1 MKPPSKIP
9 EELMDAF
16 TMGGKIPVVGMYV
29 DGTEGEKH
37 ETVLDMMDKMFKSG
51 QVKSN
56 YPMHDE
62 VLRELLPV
70 ELKKKGKWL
79 VVGSARPFYETL
91 LLMGGAEKVDVWE
104 IKGRDSGYPGLR
116 YLGLE
121 DLKGNVYDN
130 ILAISSVEHFGL
142 GRYGDT
148 LDPDGD
154 LKAMRAIREM
164 MSENGVVFLTVPCG
178 KDRVIFNL
186 HRIYGEIRLRKLLE
200 GFHFRQYVRT
210 SWRDGEETFFV
221 LTK

>member
-1 MKPPSKIP
+1 
-9 EELMDAF
+9 MD
-16 TMGGKIPVVGMYV
+16 
-29 DGTEGEKH
+29 
-37 ETVLDMMDKMFKSG
+37 
-51 QVKSN
+51 
-56 YPMHDE
+56 
-62 VLRELLPV
+62 
-70 ELKKKGKWL
+70 
-79 VVGSARPFYETL
+79 
-91 LLMGGAEKVDVWE
+91 GAEKVDVWE

-186 HRIYGEIRLRKLLE
+186 HRIYGEIRLPMLFE
-200 GFHFRQYVRT
+200 GFRSTRYIRKN
-210 SWRDGEETFFV
+210 WRDGKEIFFV